1 MSRWKLFNPNPR
13 NQRVGDCPIRAI
25 TKALDSDW
33 ETVFAGVTVCACAL
47 SDMPSANHV
56 WGSYLRQNG
65 FKRYIVDDHGQDVY
79 TVEDFC
85 QDNPIGTYI
94 LAITGHVVCVQDG
107 YYWDTW
113 DSGQEIPIYYWERR

>member
-79 TVEDFC
+79 TVEDL
-85 QDNPIGTYI
+85 DRKS
-94 LAITGHVVCVQDG
+94 VV
-107 YYWDTW
+107 
-113 DSGQEIPIYYWERR
+113 

>member
-47 SDMPSANHV
+47 SDLQTMYGGPTYV
-56 WGSYLRQNG
+56 KMGLNG
-65 FKRYIVDDHGQDVY
+65 
-79 TVEDFC
+79 T
-85 QDNPIGTYI
+85 
-94 LAITGHVVCVQDG
+94 
-107 YYWDTW
+107 
-113 DSGQEIPIYYWERR
+113 